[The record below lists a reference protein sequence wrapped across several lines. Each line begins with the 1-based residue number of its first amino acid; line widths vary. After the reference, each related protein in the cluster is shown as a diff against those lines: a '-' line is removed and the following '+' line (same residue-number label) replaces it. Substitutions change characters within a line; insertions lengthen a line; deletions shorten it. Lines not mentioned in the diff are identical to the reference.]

1 MIDMT
6 GTTFYKMSG
15 SGNDFVM
22 FDGRDVPSDGIPAE
36 RIVELCDRRLGI
48 GADGLVV
55 LTPEA
60 EDRVRMDFWNC
71 DGSRADMCGN
81 AALCSTRLATTLG
94 MVSPTGMQLVTRAG
108 VFRTRIAGSGEG
120 AELNLPD
127 FALPVVPANQPLRPG
142 ETLGM
147 LATCGVPHLAV
158 VVDDLEA
165 EDLMGRGRLL
175 RYHPS
180 SGPRGANANFVGR
193 RADGSWQVRTYE
205 RGVEGETLACGT
217 GAVATAV
224 SLALAGLAELPLDL
238 YTRSG
243 RILRITA
250 TLSDGF
256 ARDVWLAGEGRRVFT
271 GTL

>member
-1 MIDMT
+1 MA

-22 FDGRDVPSDGIPAE
+22 FDGRSVPAADITAA

-48 GADGLVV
+48 GADGLAV
-55 LTPEA
+55 LTPDGP
-60 EDRVRMDFWNC
+60 DRIRMDFWNC

-81 AALCSTRLATTLG
+81 AALCSTRLATTLA
-94 MVSPTGMQLVTRAG
+94 MVPPTGMELVTRAG
-108 VFRTRIAGSGEG
+108 VFRTRIVGEGEG

-127 FALPVVPANQPLRPG
+127 FALPVIPQGLRLRAG
-142 ETLGM
+142 ESLGA

-158 VVDDLEA
+158 VVEDLET
-165 EDLMGRGRLL
+165 EDLMDRGRQL
-175 RYHPS
+175 RYDPCL
-180 SGPRGANANFVGR
+180 GPAGANVNFVGR
-193 RADGSWQVRTYE
+193 TGPEGGWSVRTYE

-224 SLALAGLAELPLDL
+224 SLSRFLGLPLPLDL

-250 TLSDGF
+250 TLSDDR

-271 GTL
+271 GTF

>member
-1 MIDMT
+1 MA

-22 FDGRDVPSDGIPAE
+22 FDGRVVPAAE
-36 RIVELCDRRLGI
+36 VTASRIVELCDRRLGI

-55 LTPEA
+55 LTPEGR
-60 EDRVRMDFWNC
+60 DRIRMDFWNC

-94 MVSPTGMQLVTRAG
+94 MAARTEMELVTGAG
-108 VFRTRIAGSGEG
+108 TFRTRVVGEGTG

-127 FALPVVPANQPLRPG
+127 FPLPVIPATLRLKPG
-142 ETLGM
+142 ESLGA

-165 EDLMGRGRLL
+165 EDLMERGRQL
-175 RYHPS
+175 RHDPS
-180 SGPRGANANFVGR
+180 LGPAGANVNFVAQAEPTGPWR
-193 RADGSWQVRTYE
+193 VRTYE

-224 SLALAGLAELPLDL
+224 SLSRFLGESLPLEL
-238 YTRSG
+238 VTRSG
-243 RILRITA
+243 RILCITA
-250 TLSDGF
+250 TLSGDL
-256 ARDVWLAGEGRRVFT
+256 AQDVWLAGEGRQVFT